1 MLGRTSP
8 VLSYFCVYNPSL
20 AQNEENTKDQILY
33 YTAKT
38 VVPAD
43 VKMKQVGLA
52 QALVNFSSA
61 FSPSQPAQN
70 VHAQKHRLIFL
81 QPEPGFWMHMCV
93 ELGILRKQ
101 VKDSKGKE
109 KLVTEYLD
117 AQLNDHALEAVL
129 RIGYEQFRLLNGTMT
144 SILTNAARR
153 STLMHRIEEFFSEW
167 IWKWDFDRLDTIV
180 FTGVFNGVPVQPLQR
195 QNYLR
200 IQDLDKIIQT
210 KTRFISHMMTWD
222 NHGGLVYRSPGL
234 DMQDVVALRKWI
246 CQGQQQRDKENQQQQ
261 QLVSSKSLTTHNAA
275 NTFKSFTRS
284 LSHYFSSSAPTSPE
298 ERPSTPENDSP
309 SSDAS
314 GTVED
319 VVRVHLKSRSGQEQQ
334 EAENEEE
341 LEEYFLLVYKSDLL
355 WCFLLP
361 AFAEGA
367 EEWLADPASMVQLE
381 NALVEGDI
389 YDLTTIIVEN
399 KESTHEKSSMALGKH
414 YRCFYYDNATLNI
427 KSTLMDQRKD
437 AFTVNNDMLLQLL
450 DIKNDFEAIPNTSEV
465 YTRSTTNYWIAGR
478 RVYNRLAIRQ
488 QQMQASTTDD
498 HQEPPTE
505 DEEEEDHY
513 DEGVM
518 SDYVEMYLVAAKK
531 DTSLADVEET
541 MRKMAASV
549 VDTMRIE

>member
-1 MLGRTSP
+1 
-8 VLSYFCVYNPSL
+8 
-20 AQNEENTKDQILY
+20 
-33 YTAKT
+33 
-38 VVPAD
+38 
-43 VKMKQVGLA
+43 
-52 QALVNFSSA
+52 
-61 FSPSQPAQN
+61 
-70 VHAQKHRLIFL
+70 
-81 QPEPGFWMHMCV
+81 MCV

-341 LEEYFLLVYKSDLL
+341 LEEYFLLVYKVSHKDD
-355 WCFLLP
+355 FL
-361 AFAEGA
+361 
-367 EEWLADPASMVQLE
+367 VC
-381 NALVEGDI
+381 
-389 YDLTTIIVEN
+389 
-399 KESTHEKSSMALGKH
+399 GKK
-414 YRCFYYDNATLNI
+414 RELI
-427 KSTLMDQRKD
+427 M
-437 AFTVNNDMLLQLL
+437 
-450 DIKNDFEAIPNTSEV
+450 
-465 YTRSTTNYWIAGR
+465 
-478 RVYNRLAIRQ
+478 
-488 QQMQASTTDD
+488 
-498 HQEPPTE
+498 
-505 DEEEEDHY
+505 
-513 DEGVM
+513 
-518 SDYVEMYLVAAKK
+518 
-531 DTSLADVEET
+531 
-541 MRKMAASV
+541 
-549 VDTMRIE
+549 